1 VVQQV
6 EEAVDPARPYDYVL
20 VCVKVIP
27 ELYELA
33 DVIADVVTPSHT
45 CILLN
50 TTTTIGVEKSLGV
63 RFPKNLIVSLVN
75 FAELNQT
82 GACEF
87 EHLASPGGG
96 ADGGREGGAKVW
108 IGTALRNET
117 IPEETQQDMAESLAL
132 TLEAGSVDCHV
143 SHNIL
148 QQQWEK
154 MMGYLL
160 PLSFCILLVV
170 LTIQTDCVSYVECD
184 CTRTQLQISR
194 SRSLYKPYYPRSSQ
208 RVSRNRPSPRLF
220 ILQILHPRSHLQ
232 HDLSLPT
239 TRKRSRSLPPN
250 NNVPRPPRKQTPRI
264 RSVPR

>member
-1 VVQQV
+1 MQDYGIAFQSDYFGSERWKPAHGLPVFTAMCINGVVVQQV
-6 EEAVDPARPYDYVL
+6 EDAAEEGRPYDYVL

-50 TTTTIGVEKSLGV
+50 TTTTIGVEKSLGT

-82 GACEF
+82 GGCEF
-87 EHLASPGGG
+87 EHLG
-96 ADGGREGGAKVW
+96 DTAKVW
-108 IGTALRNET
+108 IGTALRNDT

-132 TLEAGSVDCHV
+132 TLEAGNVDCHV

-154 MMGYLL
+154 MMGYSSII
-160 PLSFCILLVV
+160 P
-170 LTIQTDCVSYVECD
+170 
-184 CTRTQLQISR
+184 CT
-194 SRSLYKPYYPRSSQ
+194 
-208 RVSRNRPSPRLF
+208 
-220 ILQILHPRSHLQ
+220 
-232 HDLSLPT
+232 
-239 TRKRSRSLPPN
+239 PN
-250 NNVPRPPRKQTPRI
+250 
-264 RSVPR
+264 

>member
-1 VVQQV
+1 MATELAGSTRLWNSLPITLLWFRTMETRSWLISLPFPRNSFLMVVVQQV
-6 EEAVDPARPYDYVL
+6 EDAAEEGRPYDYVL

-50 TTTTIGVEKSLGV
+50 TTTTIGVEKSLGT

-82 GACEF
+82 GGFEF
-87 EHLASPGGG
+87 EHLG
-96 ADGGREGGAKVW
+96 DTAKVW

-132 TLEAGSVDCHV
+132 TLEAGNVDCHV

-154 MMGYLL
+154 MMGYH
-160 PLSFCILLVV
+160 PFGRT
-170 LTIQTDCVSYVECD
+170 LTNMC
-184 CTRTQLQISR
+184 
-194 SRSLYKPYYPRSSQ
+194 
-208 RVSRNRPSPRLF
+208 F
-220 ILQILHPRSHLQ
+220 
-232 HDLSLPT
+232 
-239 TRKRSRSLPPN
+239 
-250 NNVPRPPRKQTPRI
+250 
-264 RSVPR
+264 

>member
-1 VVQQV
+1 VIQQV
-6 EEAVDPARPYDYVL
+6 EDAAESTRPYDYIL

-50 TTTTIGVEKSLGV
+50 TTTTIGVEKSLGA

-75 FAELNQT
+75 FAELHQT
-82 GACEF
+82 GAFEF
-87 EHLASPGGG
+87 EHLGDSAT
-96 ADGGREGGAKVW
+96 AW
-108 IGTALRNET
+108 IGTALRNDT

-154 MMGYLL
+154 MMGYVIV
-160 PLSFCILLVV
+160 P
-170 LTIQTDCVSYVECD
+170 
-184 CTRTQLQISR
+184 
-194 SRSLYKPYYPRSSQ
+194 RSLG
-208 RVSRNRPSPRLF
+208 F
-220 ILQILHPRSHLQ
+220 
-232 HDLSLPT
+232 
-239 TRKRSRSLPPN
+239 
-250 NNVPRPPRKQTPRI
+250 
-264 RSVPR
+264 

>member
-1 VVQQV
+1 MVLILYFLLTVVVQQV
-6 EEAVDPARPYDYVL
+6 EDAVEVGRPYDYIL

-50 TTTTIGVEKSLGV
+50 TTTTIGVEKSLGT

-82 GACEF
+82 GGFEF
-87 EHLASPGGG
+87 EHLGDS
-96 ADGGREGGAKVW
+96 AKVW
-108 IGTALRNET
+108 IGTALRNDT

-143 SHNIL
+143 SPNIL

-154 MMGYLL
+154 MIGYLL
-160 PLSFCILLVV
+160 N
-170 LTIQTDCVSYVECD
+170 QYD
-184 CTRTQLQISR
+184 
-194 SRSLYKPYYPRSSQ
+194 
-208 RVSRNRPSPRLF
+208 
-220 ILQILHPRSHLQ
+220 
-232 HDLSLPT
+232 
-239 TRKRSRSLPPN
+239 
-250 NNVPRPPRKQTPRI
+250 
-264 RSVPR
+264 

>member
-1 VVQQV
+1 VGSNAVSAFYSWRLASSRACELTVVWRRNWQAVQDYGIVFHSAYFGSENWKPLQGTPCPIPANPVVHQV
-6 EEAVDPARPYDYVL
+6 EDAVDPSRPYDYIL

-50 TTTTIGVEKSLGV
+50 TTTTIGVEKSLGA
-63 RFPKNLIVSLVN
+63 RFPKNLILSLVN

-87 EHLASPGGG
+87 EHVGDS
-96 ADGGREGGAKVW
+96 AKVW
-108 IGTALRNET
+108 IGSALLNDT

-132 TLEAGSVDCHV
+132 TLEAGAVDCHV

-154 MMGYLL
+154 MMGYPLL
-160 PLSFCILLVV
+160 KLL
-170 LTIQTDCVSYVECD
+170 
-184 CTRTQLQISR
+184 
-194 SRSLYKPYYPRSSQ
+194 
-208 RVSRNRPSPRLF
+208 
-220 ILQILHPRSHLQ
+220 
-232 HDLSLPT
+232 
-239 TRKRSRSLPPN
+239 
-250 NNVPRPPRKQTPRI
+250 
-264 RSVPR
+264 